1 MLSLQMV
8 RARSRLALL
17 LVLLIAAAMS
27 MTLPASPASAD
38 AVRDAQLWV
47 LDAVQ
52 APAAWPATEGQGTTV
67 AVIDSGVNPNVSDLA
82 GSVVTGPD
90 LTGVQTPPSNPD
102 WGVHGTWMASLIAG
116 HGHAG
121 GGSGIMGV
129 APRSRVL
136 SIRVV
141 TDKADPGYNQYQ
153 QESDGRVQRS
163 LASAIG
169 YATAHGADR
178 KSVV

>member
-52 APAAWPATEGQGTTV
+52 APAAWPVTEGQGVTV
-67 AVIDSGVNPNVSDLA
+67 AVIDSGVNPDVSDLA
-82 GSVVTGPD
+82 GSVISGPD
-90 LTGVQTPPSNPD
+90 LTGAGTPPSSPK
-102 WGVHGTWMASLIAG
+102 WGMHGTWMASLIAG
-116 HGHAG
+116 HGDQG
-121 GGSGIMGV
+121 GGSGIIGV
-129 APRSRVL
+129 APRAHVL
-136 SIRVV
+136 SIRVI
-141 TDKADPGYNQYQ
+141 TDQQDPGYARYQ
-153 QESDGRVQRS
+153 RESQGRVQGE
-163 LASAIG
+163 LARAIS
-169 YATAHGADR
+169 YAVSHGAGVI
-178 KSVV
+178 SM